1 MAGLLDI
8 ATSTVTVDLRGKQVE
23 VFGISAK
30 GLAYLMRFP
39 EIKAMLSG
47 REISLD
53 AETLA
58 TRAPDALAA
67 ILACGTGE
75 VGNPKAEA
83 AAASLTI
90 DEQAVLLTEIL
101 ALTFPRGLGPFAAD
115 IQRLAATVGAGSE
128 DGTRVLDT
136 TSPQQSKN

>member
-8 ATSTVTVDLRGKQVE
+8 AAAPASVEVRGINVE

-47 REISLD
+47 KEISLD

-58 TRAPDALAA
+58 TRAPEALAA
-67 ILACGTGE
+67 ILACGTGQ

-101 ALTFPRGLGPFAAD
+101 SLTFPRGLAPFAAD

-128 DGTRVLDT
+128 DGTRALDT
-136 TSPQQSKN
+136 TSP